1 MQAATSPACPPH
13 PARRTPCLAISMLLL
28 VTEATNQYAGEPVQ
42 LIRARVQHFKSIM
55 DSGEVSIAPK
65 VTVLVGQN
73 EAGKTA
79 FLQALHKARAA
90 DDADEKYDR
99 EMDYPRAAL
108 NDYEETHGSTP
119 AVVATLTYELAED
132 EQRAINEALGA
143 RVLTSR
149 TFTVTHNYNNGA
161 SIGLHAQEQAF
172 ARDLVDAAGLPEEV
186 AAPLRAAK
194 NARELLATLAAA
206 TRATE
211 AEAFYQ
217 QLNVRFG
224 KMPKGWSGA
233 DYEIWSQH
241 IAPAIPRFVYFDDYR
256 LLPGRMNL
264 TGLQQ
269 RVAQSASNP
278 AVLTGQ
284 DRAVLGLLRMAKVNL
299 GHLLQAS
306 TYESITAKLEA
317 FSNKVTDRVF
327 KYWKQNDQLE
337 VRVDVRQTPGE
348 QPPFNNGPNLEIRI
362 YNKRHRVTVGFD
374 QRSRGFI
381 WFFSFL
387 VWFDSVR
394 QQLGTDKDLIL
405 LLDEPGLN
413 LHALAQAD
421 FLRYIDDL
429 AATHQTL
436 YTTHSP
442 FMVHGDRLHE
452 VRLVE
457 DRKELGTRVT
467 DDVSGSDPKTVF
479 PLQAALGYSIAQ
491 NLFISKRNLLVEGP
505 ADLVYLQQ
513 VSAALESAG
522 RTGLRADVTIVPAGG
537 LDNVATFVALL
548 GGNRLEAVIV
558 HDLSNKP
565 HQRLEQLQRDKIIGE
580 KHVLNYGSFRS
591 PNGETPS
598 KKGVAAT
605 AAAGGDSAGKLP
617 STDIEDLFAPAAYL
631 EWFNATF
638 AKALGGKKIV
648 PADLPPGDRIVERL
662 ERYLAA
668 EGIEIRSSKGF
679 NHYAVANHIAGA
691 PKKLDKETLDRFELL
706 FKTVNA
712 LYTPAD

>member
-1 MQAATSPACPPH
+1 M
-13 PARRTPCLAISMLLL
+13 R
-28 VTEATNQYAGEPVQ
+28 
-42 LIRARVQHFKSIM
+42 LIQARVQNFKSIS
-55 DSGEVSIAPK
+55 DSGTVTVDPK

-90 DDADEKYDR
+90 DDVDAKYNR
-99 EMDYPRAAL
+99 EMDYPRAVL
-108 NDYEETHGSTP
+108 NDYEEIHGATP
-119 AVVATLTYELAED
+119 AVVATLTYELTED
-132 EQRAINEALGA
+132 EQSEINDSLGVQ
-143 RVLTSR
+143 VLTSR

-161 SIGLHAQEQAF
+161 SIGVFAKEQAF
-172 ARDLVDAAGLPEEV
+172 ARHLLDAAGLPEEV
-186 AAPLRAAK
+186 AKPLRTAK
-194 NARELLATLAAA
+194 SARELLAALAATERTA
-206 TRATE
+206 E
-211 AEAFYQ
+211 AEALYQ
-217 QLNVRFG
+217 GLNTRFG
-224 KMPKGWSGA
+224 KMANGWSGA
-233 DYEIWSQH
+233 DYQIWKEH
-241 IAPAIPRFVYFDDYR
+241 IEPAIPRFVYFDDYR
-256 LLPGRMNL
+256 LLPGRLNL

-269 RVAQSASNP
+269 RKAQAAGNP

-284 DRAVLGLLRMAKVNL
+284 DRAVLGLLRMAKVDL
-299 GHLLQAS
+299 DQLLQAT

-429 AATHQTL
+429 AEKHQTL

-442 FMVHGDRLHE
+442 FMVHGDRLHQ

-457 DRKELGTRVT
+457 DRKELGTQVT

-513 VSAALESAG
+513 ASAALEAAG
-522 RTGLRADVTIVPAGG
+522 RTGLRDDITIVPAGG

-565 HQRLEQLQRDKIIGE
+565 HQRLEQLQRDKIIRD
-580 KHVLNYGSFRS
+580 KHVLNYGMFRS
-591 PNGETPS
+591 PNGAAPAAKKAGPTPAPVGGAAA
-598 KKGVAAT
+598 GVAAE
-605 AAAGGDSAGKLP
+605 GNGAGKLP
-617 STDIEDLFAPAAYL
+617 STDVEDMFAPAMYL

-638 AKALGGKKIV
+638 ATGLAEKKI
-648 PADLPPGDRIVERL
+648 AETDLPPGDRIVDRL
-662 ERYLAA
+662 ERHLAA
-668 EGIEIRSSKGF
+668 EGIELRSTKGF

-691 PKKLDKETLDRFELL
+691 PKKLDKETLDRFEAL
-706 FKTVNA
+706 FKAVNA
-712 LYTPAD
+712 LFTPAD